1 MFNLF
6 KDTVVAG
13 KASTEIQ
20 CSNEK
25 LFDFIGNQLLT
36 NYPRWSPEVREL
48 EQLTPGS
55 ITQGT
60 LCRQVRVDQGNQ
72 SESTFKV
79 VIFNP
84 TSRICFEGVSNPF
97 RCDYVLEATDQNA
110 TRISLTFEL
119 LRLELYMRPFEK
131 LIRFAVQ
138 DGSER
143 TLRNIRKL
151 IEAEHCGQEKPQ
163 PGF

>member
-6 KDTVVAG
+6 NDTSVAG

-20 CSNEK
+20 CSSEK
-25 LFDFIGNQLLT
+25 LFDFIGNHLLK

-48 EQLTPGS
+48 EQLTPGA
-55 ITQGT
+55 IAQGT

-84 TSRICFEGVSNPF
+84 ASRICFEGISNPF
-97 RCDYVLEATDQNA
+97 RCDYVLETIDQNA
-110 TRISLTFEL
+110 TRISFTFEL
-119 LRLELYMRPFEK
+119 LSLELHMRPFEK

-138 DGSER
+138 DGTER
-143 TLRNIRKL
+143 TVRNIRKL
-151 IEAEHCGQEKPQ
+151 VEAEHWDQEKPQ
-163 PGF
+163 PSF